1 MPLPVQQP
9 VPAPR
14 ARKGRGAVSNPEG
27 RFERH
32 TRTAVDDGWWAE
44 DAGLPPLATTVL
56 EDRTRR
62 IITRNDSP
70 DISFDRSINPYRGCE
85 HGCIYCF
92 ARPSHAFLG
101 LSPGLD
107 FETKL
112 FAKPDAARLLAEE
125 LRRPG
130 YRPQPLTLGAN
141 TDPYQPVERRLRITH
156 SIIEVLAGCAHPV
169 AIITKSALIVR
180 DADLLAGMARRRLVS
195 VGLSVTT
202 LDPQLARVMEPRAP
216 TPPRRLAAIRAL
228 AAAGVPVR
236 VMAAPMIPFVND
248 HELEQILEAAAAAG
262 ASSASRVLLRLPWEL
277 KGLFEEWLHAH
288 FPDRAARVLAC
299 LRDCHG
305 GNLYS
310 ARWGERMRGSGP
322 WADLLARRFAVACRR
337 LRLATGEATAMLDTT
352 AFRPPP
358 ADPRQGTLF

>member
-1 MPLPVQQP
+1 MQHRAP
-9 VPAPR
+9 PAR

-32 TRTAVDDGWWAE
+32 TRTATDDGWWAE
-44 DAGLPPLATTVL
+44 DGGLPPLATTVS

-62 IITRNDSP
+62 IITWNDSP

-112 FAKPDAARLLAEE
+112 YAKPDAARLLAEE

-130 YRPQPLTLGAN
+130 YRTQPLTLGAN
-141 TDPYQPVERRLRITH
+141 TDPYQPVERKLHITRG
-156 SIIEVLAGCAHPV
+156 ILEVLAGCGHPV

-180 DADLLAGMARRRLVS
+180 DADLLAGMAARRLVS
-195 VGLSVTT
+195 VGISVTT
-202 LDPQLARVMEPRAP
+202 LDPHLARIMEPRAP
-216 TPPRRLAAIRAL
+216 APAKRLAAIRAL
-228 AAAGVPVR
+228 ADAGVPVR

-248 HELEQILEAAAAAG
+248 HELEQILEAGAAAG
-262 ASSASRVLLRLPWEL
+262 ATTASRVLLRLPWEL

-288 FPDRAARVLAC
+288 FPDRAGRVLAC
-299 LRDCHG
+299 LRQCHG
-305 GNLYS
+305 GNLYA

-337 LRLATGEATAMLDTT
+337 LGLTAGEAAAPLDTS

>member
-1 MPLPVQQP
+1 MQHLAP
-9 VPAPR
+9 PAR

-32 TRTAVDDGWWAE
+32 TRAAVDDGWWAE
-44 DAGLPPLATTVL
+44 DDGLPPLATTVS

-62 IITRNDSP
+62 IITWNDSP

-112 FAKPDAARLLAEE
+112 YAKPDAARLLAEE

-141 TDPYQPVERRLRITH
+141 TDPYQPVERKLRITRG
-156 SIIEVLAGCAHPV
+156 ILEVLAGCGHPV

-180 DADLLAGMARRRLVS
+180 DADLRAGMAARRLVS
-195 VGLSVTT
+195 VGISVTT
-202 LDPQLARVMEPRAP
+202 LDPHLARIMEPRAP
-216 TPPRRLAAIRAL
+216 APARRLAAIRAL
-228 AAAGVPVR
+228 AAGKVPVR

-248 HELEQILEAAAAAG
+248 HELEGILEAGAAAG
-262 ASSASRVLLRLPWEL
+262 ATTASRVLLRLPWEL
-277 KGLFEEWLHAH
+277 KALFEEWLHAH
-288 FPDRAARVLAC
+288 FPDRAGRVLAC
-299 LRDCHG
+299 LRQCHG
-305 GNLYS
+305 GNLYA

-337 LRLATGEATAMLDTT
+337 LGLTAGEAIPSLATS

>member
-1 MPLPVQQP
+1 MQHL
-9 VPAPR
+9 APPPR
-14 ARKGRGAVSNPEG
+14 PRKGRGAVSNPEG

-32 TRTAVDDGWWAE
+32 TRTAVDDGWWSG
-44 DAGLPPLATTVL
+44 DAGLPPLATTVS
-56 EDRTRR
+56 EDRARR
-62 IITRNDSP
+62 IITWNDSP

-85 HGCIYCF
+85 HGCVYCF

-112 FAKPDAARLLAEE
+112 YAKPDAARLLAEE

-141 TDPYQPVERRLRITH
+141 TDPYQPVERRLQITRG
-156 SIIEVLAGCAHPV
+156 ILAVLAGCGHPV

-180 DADLLAGMARRRLVS
+180 DADLLAGMAARRLLS
-195 VGLSVTT
+195 VGISVTT
-202 LDPQLARVMEPRAP
+202 LDPHLARIMEPRAP
-216 TPPRRLAAIRAL
+216 APAKRLAAIRAL
-228 AAAGVPVR
+228 ADAGVPVR

-248 HELEQILEAAAAAG
+248 HELEQILEAGAAAG
-262 ASSASRVLLRLPWEL
+262 ATTASRVLLRLPWEL

-288 FPDRAARVLAC
+288 FPDRAGRVLAC
-299 LRDCHG
+299 LRQCHG

-322 WADLLARRFAVACRR
+322 WADLLASRFAVACRR
-337 LRLATGEATAMLDTT
+337 LGLTAGEATAPLDTS